1 MSASRRT
8 PAGDACADLERP
20 GMRERV
26 TAPARLEA
34 TVHPPG
40 DKSISHRAILLNSIA
55 LGTATVTNFC
65 VGDDRAS
72 MLRCLRGLSAG
83 IEREADPGGNEAE
96 DRFIIR
102 GNGLDGLVEPDETLN
117 AGNSGTTMRLVSGLL
132 AGQPF
137 FSVITGDRSL
147 RSRPMRR
154 IVEPLREMGA
164 QVMGRSEDSL
174 APLAIRGGNLHGI
187 EYDMPVA
194 SAQVKSCLLIAGLH
208 AQGETVIHQPAATR
222 DHTER
227 MLERMGADITEDGL
241 TITVRP
247 GGTLSATDVRV
258 PGDISSAAYWLVAA
272 ACHPA
277 ARVTVLNTG
286 INPTRAGILEVLRA
300 MGAKVTVTH
309 VRSEGGEEV
318 GDITVESSDLVA
330 TEVAGEQIP
339 RLVDEVPVVALAA
352 CFAKGETLVRDAQE
366 LRTKESDRIRTTVQG
381 LSKLGAD
388 IRETPDGMVIRGMGS
403 LRGGVVGSHGDHR
416 LAMTLGIAGLL
427 STGETVVRG
436 AEAARLSYPNFWDD
450 LRAVTR
456 EHREA

>member
-1 MSASRRT
+1 
-8 PAGDACADLERP
+8 
-20 GMRERV
+20 MRERV

-34 TVHPPG
+34 TVSPPG

-65 VGDDRAS
+65 VGGDRVS
-72 MLRCLRGLSAG
+72 MLRCLRGLGAA
-83 IEREADPGGNEAE
+83 IECEADPGGNEAE
-96 DRFIIR
+96 DRFIIG
-102 GNGLDGLVEPDETLN
+102 GNGLGGLVEPHETLN

-137 FSVITGDRSL
+137 FSIITGDRSL
-147 RSRPMRR
+147 RSRPMGR
-154 IVEPLREMGA
+154 IVKPLREMGA
-164 QVMGRSEDSL
+164 QVMGRSRDSL
-174 APLAIRGGNLHGI
+174 APLAIRGGNLRGI

-208 AQGETVIHQPAATR
+208 AQGETVIHQPAASR

-247 GGTLSATDVRV
+247 GRTLSAIDVRV
-258 PGDISSAAYWLVAA
+258 PGNISSAAYWLVAA
-272 ACHPA
+272 ACHPS
-277 ARVTVLNTG
+277 ARITVLGAG

-300 MGAKVTVTH
+300 MGARVTVAH

-318 GDITVESSDLVA
+318 ADITVESSDLVA
-330 TEVAGEQIP
+330 TEVAGELLP
-339 RLVDEVPVVALAA
+339 RLIDEVPVVALAA
-352 CFAKGETLVRDAQE
+352 CFARGETVIRDAQE
-366 LRTKESDRIRTTVQG
+366 LRGKESDRIRTTVQG

-388 IRETPDGMVIRGMGS
+388 IQETPDGMVIRGTGR

-416 LAMTLGIAGLL
+416 LAMTLGVAGLL
-427 STGETVVRG
+427 ATGETVVRG
-436 AEAARLSYPNFWDD
+436 AEAARVSYPNFWGD
-450 LRAVTR
+450 LRAVAG

>member
-1 MSASRRT
+1 
-8 PAGDACADLERP
+8 
-20 GMRERV
+20 
-26 TAPARLEA
+26 
-34 TVHPPG
+34 
-40 DKSISHRAILLNSIA
+40 
-55 LGTATVTNFC
+55 
-65 VGDDRAS
+65 

-330 TEVAGEQIP
+330 TEVAGEQLP

-352 CFAKGETLVRDAQE
+352 WLC
-366 LRTKESDRIRTTVQG
+366 
-381 LSKLGAD
+381 
-388 IRETPDGMVIRGMGS
+388 
-403 LRGGVVGSHGDHR
+403 
-416 LAMTLGIAGLL
+416 
-427 STGETVVRG
+427 
-436 AEAARLSYPNFWDD
+436 
-450 LRAVTR
+450 
-456 EHREA
+456 

>member
-1 MSASRRT
+1 
-8 PAGDACADLERP
+8 
-20 GMRERV
+20 MRERV

-34 TVHPPG
+34 TVSPPG

-65 VGDDRAS
+65 VGGDRVS
-72 MLRCLRGLSAG
+72 MLRCLRGLGAAIECEAG
-83 IEREADPGGNEAE
+83 PGGNEAE
-96 DRFIIR
+96 DRFII
-102 GNGLDGLVEPDETLN
+102 GGIGLDGLAEPHETLN

-147 RSRPMRR
+147 RSRPMGR
-154 IVEPLREMGA
+154 IVKPLREMGA

-174 APLAIRGGNLHGI
+174 APLAIRGGNLRGI

-208 AQGETVIHQPAATR
+208 AQGETVIHQPAASR

-247 GGTLSATDVRV
+247 GRTLSAIDVRV

-272 ACHPA
+272 ACHPS
-277 ARVTVLNTG
+277 ARITVLGAG
-286 INPTRAGILEVLRA
+286 INPTRAGVLEVLRA
-300 MGAKVTVTH
+300 MGARVTVAH

-330 TEVAGEQIP
+330 TEVAGELLP
-339 RLVDEVPVVALAA
+339 RLIDEVPVIALAA
-352 CFAKGETLVRDAQE
+352 CFARGETVVRDAQE
-366 LRTKESDRIRTTVQG
+366 LRGKESDRIRTTVQG
-381 LSKLGAD
+381 LCKLGAD
-388 IRETPDGMVIRGMGS
+388 IQETPDGMVIRGTGR

-416 LAMTLGIAGLL
+416 LAMTLGVAGLL
-427 STGETVVRG
+427 ARGETVVRG
-436 AEAARLSYPNFWDD
+436 AEAARVSYPNFWGD
-450 LRAVTR
+450 LRAVAG
-456 EHREA
+456 EHQEA

>member
-1 MSASRRT
+1 
-8 PAGDACADLERP
+8 
-20 GMRERV
+20 MRERV

-34 TVHPPG
+34 TVAPPG
-40 DKSISHRAILLNSIA
+40 DKSISHRAVLLNSIA

-72 MLRCLRGLSAG
+72 MLRCLLGLGAA

-102 GNGLDGLVEPDETLN
+102 GNGLDGLVEPHETLN

-137 FSVITGDRSL
+137 FSVITGDWSL
-147 RSRPMRR
+147 RYRPMGR
-154 IVEPLREMGA
+154 IVKPLREMGA
-164 QVMGRSEDSL
+164 QVMGRSQDSL
-174 APLAIRGGNLHGI
+174 APLAIRGGSLHGI

-208 AQGETVIHQPAATR
+208 AQGETVIHQPAASR

-227 MLERMGADITEDGL
+227 ILERMGADITEDSL
-241 TITVRP
+241 TVSLRP

-272 ACHPA
+272 ACHPS
-277 ARVTVLNTG
+277 ARITVLGAG

-300 MGAKVTVTH
+300 MGARMTVAN
-309 VRSEGGEEV
+309 VRSEGGEEAA
-318 GDITVESSDLVA
+318 DITVESSDLVA
-330 TEVAGEQIP
+330 TEVAGAQLP

-352 CFAKGETLVRDAQE
+352 CFAKGETVVRDAQE

-388 IRETPDGMVIRGMGS
+388 IQETPDGMVIRGTGG

-416 LAMTLGIAGLL
+416 LAMTLGVAGLL
-427 STGETVVRG
+427 ATGETVVRG
-436 AEAARLSYPNFWDD
+436 AEAARISYPNFWGD
-450 LRAVTR
+450 LRAVAG
-456 EHREA
+456 EHWEA